1 RMYYWIFVGFLALCV
16 YCMLRWRN
24 SRTGR
29 AWVAIRDDELAA
41 RAMGVNTFKYRLL
54 AFSVSAVMAGIVG
67 MINAAQIFNAFPS
80 PNFDVQTTVVVFIMV
95 ILGGL
100 GSLPGAILGAIAF
113 TVPPFVLQ
121 QFVFYK
127 YLIISVVGPNG
138 AGKTTVFNLISGVLR
153 PTAGSIQLHGRELV
167 GEPAHRVTHHGVART
182 FQNIRV
188 FPQLTVRE
196 NILLGTHHWT
206 RSGILGSVTFWPGT
220 IRAERAAQAEVDTA
234 ITLFRERL
242 EPRLEDPAFTLSYAN
257 RRRTEIARAL
267 AARPKLLL
275 LDEPAAGMNPY
286 ERIEMAGLIRAMR
299 DSGLTIFLIEHHM
312 PLVMEISDRVIV
324 MDHGVKIAEGL
335 PKEVRSNPRVVEAYL
350 GRRAATA

>member
-1 RMYYWIFVGFLALCV
+1 MSEPGTVLE
-16 YCMLRWRN
+16 
-24 SRTGR
+24 
-29 AWVAIRDDELAA
+29 IRGLT
-41 RAMGVNTFKYRLL
+41 RRF
-54 AFSVSAVMAGIVG
+54 
-67 MINAAQIFNAFPS
+67 
-80 PNFDVQTTVVVFIMV
+80 
-95 ILGGL
+95 GGL
-100 GSLPGAILGAIAF
+100 TAVDGLDLDVNDGEIVSL
-113 TVPPFVLQ
+113 
-121 QFVFYK
+121 
-127 YLIISVVGPNG
+127 VGPNG

-153 PTAGSIQLHGRELV
+153 PTAGSVRLLGRELV
-167 GEPAHRVTHHGVART
+167 GQPAHRITHHGIART

-206 RSGILGSVTFWPGT
+206 RSGMLGSVTFWPGT
-220 IRAERAAQAEVDTA
+220 LRAERAAQAEVQIA
-234 ITLFRERL
+234 IELFRERL
-242 EPRLEDPAFTLSYAN
+242 EARLEDPAFTLSYAN

-286 ERIEMAGLIRAMR
+286 ERIEMAGLIRSMR
-299 DSGLTIFLIEHHM
+299 DRGLTILLIEHHM

-335 PKEVRSNPRVVEAYL
+335 PKEVHSNPRVVEAYL

>member
-1 RMYYWIFVGFLALCV
+1 MSGPGSILE
-16 YCMLRWRN
+16 
-24 SRTGR
+24 
-29 AWVAIRDDELAA
+29 IRGLT
-41 RAMGVNTFKYRLL
+41 RRF
-54 AFSVSAVMAGIVG
+54 
-67 MINAAQIFNAFPS
+67 
-80 PNFDVQTTVVVFIMV
+80 
-95 ILGGL
+95 GGL
-100 GSLPGAILGAIAF
+100 TAVDGLDIDVNDGEIVSL
-113 TVPPFVLQ
+113 
-121 QFVFYK
+121 
-127 YLIISVVGPNG
+127 VGPNG
-138 AGKTTVFNLISGVLR
+138 AGKTTVFNLVSGVLR
-153 PTAGSIQLHGRELV
+153 PTAGSVRLLGRDLV
-167 GEPAHRVTHHGVART
+167 GQPAHRITHHGIART

-206 RSGILGSVTFWPGT
+206 RSGMLGSVTFWPGT
-220 IRAERAAQAEVDTA
+220 LRAERAAQAEVQTA
-234 ITLFRERL
+234 IELFRERL

-286 ERIEMAGLIRAMR
+286 ERIEMAGLIRSMR
-299 DSGLTIFLIEHHM
+299 DRGLTILLIEHHM

-335 PKEVRSNPRVVEAYL
+335 PKEVHSNPRVVVAYL

>member
-1 RMYYWIFVGFLALCV
+1 MSEPWTVLE
-16 YCMLRWRN
+16 
-24 SRTGR
+24 
-29 AWVAIRDDELAA
+29 IRGLT
-41 RAMGVNTFKYRLL
+41 RRF
-54 AFSVSAVMAGIVG
+54 
-67 MINAAQIFNAFPS
+67 
-80 PNFDVQTTVVVFIMV
+80 
-95 ILGGL
+95 GGL
-100 GSLPGAILGAIAF
+100 TAVDGLDLDVNDGEIVSL
-113 TVPPFVLQ
+113 
-121 QFVFYK
+121 
-127 YLIISVVGPNG
+127 VGPNG

-153 PTAGSIQLHGRELV
+153 PTAGSVRLLGRELV
-167 GEPAHRVTHHGVART
+167 GQPAHRITHHGIART

-206 RSGILGSVTFWPGT
+206 RSGMLGSVTFWPGT
-220 IRAERAAQAEVDTA
+220 LRAERAAQAEVQIA
-234 ITLFRERL
+234 IELFRERL
-242 EPRLEDPAFTLSYAN
+242 EARLEDPAFTLSYAN

-286 ERIEMAGLIRAMR
+286 ERIEMAGLIRSMR
-299 DSGLTIFLIEHHM
+299 DRGLTILLIEHHM

-335 PKEVRSNPRVVEAYL
+335 PKEVHSNPRVVEAYL

>member
-1 RMYYWIFVGFLALCV
+1 MSPGAAVLE
-16 YCMLRWRN
+16 
-24 SRTGR
+24 
-29 AWVAIRDDELAA
+29 IRGLT
-41 RAMGVNTFKYRLL
+41 RRF
-54 AFSVSAVMAGIVG
+54 
-67 MINAAQIFNAFPS
+67 
-80 PNFDVQTTVVVFIMV
+80 
-95 ILGGL
+95 GGL
-100 GSLPGAILGAIAF
+100 TAVDSLDV
-113 TVPPFVLQ
+113 TVHEGEIVSL
-121 QFVFYK
+121 
-127 YLIISVVGPNG
+127 VGPNG

-153 PTAGSIQLHGRELV
+153 PTAGSVRLLGRELV
-167 GEPAHRVTHHGVART
+167 GQLAHRITHHGIART

-206 RSGILGSVTFWPGT
+206 RSGMLGSVIFWPGT
-220 IRAERAAQAEVDTA
+220 VRAERAAQAEVQSA
-234 ITLFRERL
+234 IELFRERL
-242 EPRLEDPAFTLSYAN
+242 EARLEDPAFTLSYAN

-286 ERIEMAGLIRAMR
+286 ERIEMAGLIRSMR
-299 DSGLTIFLIEHHM
+299 DRGLTIFLIEHHM

-335 PKEVRSNPRVVEAYL
+335 PKEVHSNPTVVEAYL

>member
-1 RMYYWIFVGFLALCV
+1 RHPWGDRLHGAALPAAAV
-16 YCMLRWRN
+16 RLLQVLDHQRGLDR
-24 SRTGR
+24 
-29 AWVAIRDDELAA
+29 RDDLPAGRPA
-41 RAMGVNTFKYRLL
+41 RDRLHPPAQDDGRHTRVDHRRGDCRSVRAPTGNRRRGRRPGGHRGRNRRRPGVEN
-54 AFSVSAVMAGIVG
+54 VSQRPHVLQIQGLTRRFGGLTAVDR
-67 MINAAQIFNAFPS
+67 
-80 PNFDVQTTVVVFIMV
+80 FDVDVYQGEIV
-95 ILGGL
+95 
-100 GSLPGAILGAIAF
+100 SL
-113 TVPPFVLQ
+113 
-121 QFVFYK
+121 
-127 YLIISVVGPNG
+127 VGPNG

-153 PTAGSIQLHGRELV
+153 PTAGSIRLHGRELV

-267 AARPKLLL
+267 AARLKLLL
-275 LDEPAAGMNPY
+275 LDEPAAGMN
-286 ERIEMAGLIRAMR
+286 
-299 DSGLTIFLIEHHM
+299 
-312 PLVMEISDRVIV
+312 
-324 MDHGVKIAEGL
+324 
-335 PKEVRSNPRVVEAYL
+335 
-350 GRRAATA
+350 

>member
-1 RMYYWIFVGFLALCV
+1 MENVSEPAAVLQ
-16 YCMLRWRN
+16 
-24 SRTGR
+24 
-29 AWVAIRDDELAA
+29 IRGLT
-41 RAMGVNTFKYRLL
+41 RRFGGLT
-54 AFSVSAVMAGIVG
+54 AVDGL
-67 MINAAQIFNAFPS
+67 
-80 PNFDVQTTVVVFIMV
+80 DVVVNDGEIV
-95 ILGGL
+95 
-100 GSLPGAILGAIAF
+100 SL
-113 TVPPFVLQ
+113 
-121 QFVFYK
+121 
-127 YLIISVVGPNG
+127 VGPNG

-153 PTAGSIQLHGRELV
+153 PTAGSIRLHGRELV
-167 GEPAHRVTHHGVART
+167 GEPAHRITHHGIART

-206 RSGILGSVTFWPGT
+206 RSGMLGSVTFWPGT
-220 IRAERAAQAEVDTA
+220 IGAERAAQAEVDTA
-234 ITLFRERL
+234 IALFRERL
-242 EPRLEDPAFTLSYAN
+242 EPRLEDPAFALSYAN

-267 AARPKLLL
+267 AARPKVLL

-299 DSGLTIFLIEHHM
+299 DRGLTIFLIEHHM
-312 PLVMEISDRVIV
+312 PLVMEISDRVVV

>member
-1 RMYYWIFVGFLALCV
+1 
-16 YCMLRWRN
+16 
-24 SRTGR
+24 
-29 AWVAIRDDELAA
+29 
-41 RAMGVNTFKYRLL
+41 
-54 AFSVSAVMAGIVG
+54 
-67 MINAAQIFNAFPS
+67 MIQRPNVLQIQSLTRRF
-80 PNFDVQTTVVVFIMV
+80 
-95 ILGGL
+95 GGL
-100 GSLPGAILGAIAF
+100 TAVDGFDAVVNEGEIVSL
-113 TVPPFVLQ
+113 
-121 QFVFYK
+121 
-127 YLIISVVGPNG
+127 VGPNG

-153 PTAGSIQLHGRELV
+153 PTAGSIRLHGRELV
-167 GEPAHRVTHHGVART
+167 GEPAHRITHHGVART

-196 NILLGTHHWT
+196 NVLLGTHHWT
-206 RSGILGSVTFWPGT
+206 RSGMLGSVTFWPGT
-220 IRAERAAQAEVDTA
+220 MRAERAAQAEVRTA
-234 ITLFRERL
+234 IELFRERL
-242 EPRLEDPAFTLSYAN
+242 EARLEDPAFTLSYAN

-286 ERIEMAGLIRAMR
+286 ERIEMAGLIRSMR
-299 DSGLTIFLIEHHM
+299 DRGLTIFLIEHHM

>member
-1 RMYYWIFVGFLALCV
+1 MSQG
-16 YCMLRWRN
+16 
-24 SRTGR
+24 
-29 AWVAIRDDELAA
+29 
-41 RAMGVNTFKYRLL
+41 
-54 AFSVSAVMAGIVG
+54 SAVLEIRGLSRR
-67 MINAAQIFNAFPS
+67 F
-80 PNFDVQTTVVVFIMV
+80 
-95 ILGGL
+95 GGL
-100 GSLPGAILGAIAF
+100 TAVDGLDITVNEGEIVSL
-113 TVPPFVLQ
+113 
-121 QFVFYK
+121 
-127 YLIISVVGPNG
+127 VGPNG

-153 PTAGSIQLHGRELV
+153 PTAGSVRLLGRELV
-167 GEPAHRVTHHGVART
+167 GQPAHRITHHGIART

-206 RSGILGSVTFWPGT
+206 RSGMLGSVTFWPGT
-220 IRAERAAQAEVDTA
+220 MRAERAAQAEVQIA
-234 ITLFRERL
+234 IELFRERL
-242 EPRLEDPAFTLSYAN
+242 EARLEDPAFTLSYAN

-286 ERIEMAGLIRAMR
+286 ERIEMAGLIRSMR
-299 DSGLTIFLIEHHM
+299 DQGLTIFLIEHHM

-335 PKEVRSNPRVVEAYL
+335 PKEVHSNPRVVEAYL

>member
-1 RMYYWIFVGFLALCV
+1 METV
-16 YCMLRWRN
+16 
-24 SRTGR
+24 SPRTPVLEVRGLTR
-29 AWVAIRDDELAA
+29 R
-41 RAMGVNTFKYRLL
+41 F
-54 AFSVSAVMAGIVG
+54 
-67 MINAAQIFNAFPS
+67 
-80 PNFDVQTTVVVFIMV
+80 
-95 ILGGL
+95 GGL
-100 GSLPGAILGAIAF
+100 TAVDGLDVTVNEGEIVSL
-113 TVPPFVLQ
+113 
-121 QFVFYK
+121 
-127 YLIISVVGPNG
+127 VGPNG
-138 AGKTTVFNLISGVLR
+138 AGKTTVFNLISGVLS
-153 PTAGSIQLHGRELV
+153 PTVGSVRLLGRELV
-167 GEPAHRVTHHGVART
+167 GQPAHRITHHGIART

-206 RSGILGSVTFWPGT
+206 RSGVLGSVTFWPGT
-220 IRAERAAQAEVDTA
+220 LRAERAAQAEVQTA
-234 ITLFRERL
+234 IDLFRERL
-242 EPRLEDPAFTLSYAN
+242 EARLEDPAFTLSYAN

-299 DSGLTIFLIEHHM
+299 DRGLTIFLIEHHM

-335 PKEVRSNPRVVEAYL
+335 PKEVHSNPRVVEAYL

>member
-1 RMYYWIFVGFLALCV
+1 VETVSQQPANVLQI
-16 YCMLRWRN
+16 RN
-24 SRTGR
+24 LSRR
-29 AWVAIRDDELAA
+29 
-41 RAMGVNTFKYRLL
+41 F
-54 AFSVSAVMAGIVG
+54 
-67 MINAAQIFNAFPS
+67 
-80 PNFDVQTTVVVFIMV
+80 
-95 ILGGL
+95 GGL
-100 GSLPGAILGAIAF
+100 TAVDGFEVEVNEGEIVSL
-113 TVPPFVLQ
+113 
-121 QFVFYK
+121 
-127 YLIISVVGPNG
+127 VGPNG

-153 PTAGSIQLHGRELV
+153 PTSGSVRLLGRELV
-167 GEPAHRVTHHGVART
+167 GQPAHRITHYGVART

-196 NILLGTHHWT
+196 NVLLGTHHWT
-206 RSGILGSVTFWPGT
+206 RSGMLGSVTYWPAT
-220 IRAERAAQAEVDTA
+220 VRAERAAQAEVDSA
-234 ITLFRERL
+234 IELFRDRL

-286 ERIEMAGLIRAMR
+286 ERIEIAGLIRSMR
-299 DSGLTIFLIEHHM
+299 DRGLTIFLIEHHM

-350 GRRAATA
+350 GRRAASA

>member
-1 RMYYWIFVGFLALCV
+1 MIQRPGVLQIQALT
-16 YCMLRWRN
+16 RR
-24 SRTGR
+24 
-29 AWVAIRDDELAA
+29 
-41 RAMGVNTFKYRLL
+41 F
-54 AFSVSAVMAGIVG
+54 
-67 MINAAQIFNAFPS
+67 
-80 PNFDVQTTVVVFIMV
+80 
-95 ILGGL
+95 GGL
-100 GSLPGAILGAIAF
+100 TAVDGFDAVVNEGEIVSL
-113 TVPPFVLQ
+113 
-121 QFVFYK
+121 
-127 YLIISVVGPNG
+127 VGPNG

-153 PTAGSIQLHGRELV
+153 PTAGSIRLHGRELV

>member
-1 RMYYWIFVGFLALCV
+1 MSPGAAVLEIRGL
-16 YCMLRWRN
+16 
-24 SRTGR
+24 SRR
-29 AWVAIRDDELAA
+29 
-41 RAMGVNTFKYRLL
+41 F
-54 AFSVSAVMAGIVG
+54 
-67 MINAAQIFNAFPS
+67 
-80 PNFDVQTTVVVFIMV
+80 
-95 ILGGL
+95 GGL
-100 GSLPGAILGAIAF
+100 TAVDGLDVTVNDGEIVSL
-113 TVPPFVLQ
+113 
-121 QFVFYK
+121 
-127 YLIISVVGPNG
+127 VGPNG

-153 PTAGSIQLHGRELV
+153 PTAGSVRLLGRELV
-167 GEPAHRVTHHGVART
+167 GQPAHRITHHGIART

-206 RSGILGSVTFWPGT
+206 RSGMLGSVTFWPGT
-220 IRAERAAQAEVDTA
+220 MRAERAAQAEVQTA
-234 ITLFRERL
+234 IELFRERL
-242 EPRLEDPAFTLSYAN
+242 EARLEDPAFTLSYAN

-286 ERIEMAGLIRAMR
+286 ERIEMAGLIRSMR
-299 DSGLTIFLIEHHM
+299 DRGLTILLIEHHM

-335 PKEVRSNPRVVEAYL
+335 PKEVHSNPRVVEAYL

>member
-1 RMYYWIFVGFLALCV
+1 VSQPGPVLEIRGLARRFGGL
-16 YCMLRWRN
+16 
-24 SRTGR
+24 T
-29 AWVAIRDDELAA
+29 
-41 RAMGVNTFKYRLL
+41 
-54 AFSVSAVMAGIVG
+54 AVDH
-67 MINAAQIFNAFPS
+67 
-80 PNFDVQTTVVVFIMV
+80 FDVDVNDGEIV
-95 ILGGL
+95 
-100 GSLPGAILGAIAF
+100 SL
-113 TVPPFVLQ
+113 
-121 QFVFYK
+121 
-127 YLIISVVGPNG
+127 VGPNG

-153 PTAGSIQLHGRELV
+153 PTAGSVRLSGRELL
-167 GEPAHRVTHHGVART
+167 GEPAHRITHYGVART

-206 RSGILGSVTFWPGT
+206 KSGMLGSVTFWPAT
-220 IRAERAAQAEVDTA
+220 TRAERAAHAEVDTA
-234 ITLFRERL
+234 IDLFRERL
-242 EPRLEDPAFTLSYAN
+242 GPRLEDPAFALSYAN

-286 ERIEMAGLIRAMR
+286 ERIEMAGLIRSMR
-299 DSGLTIFLIEHHM
+299 DRGLTIFLIEHHM

-350 GRRAATA
+350 GRRAATG

>member
-1 RMYYWIFVGFLALCV
+1 MNPG
-16 YCMLRWRN
+16 
-24 SRTGR
+24 
-29 AWVAIRDDELAA
+29 VAVLEIQGLTRRFGGL
-41 RAMGVNTFKYRLL
+41 T
-54 AFSVSAVMAGIVG
+54 AVDG
-67 MINAAQIFNAFPS
+67 
-80 PNFDVQTTVVVFIMV
+80 FDVTVNDGEIV
-95 ILGGL
+95 
-100 GSLPGAILGAIAF
+100 SL
-113 TVPPFVLQ
+113 
-121 QFVFYK
+121 
-127 YLIISVVGPNG
+127 VGPNG

-153 PTAGSIQLHGRELV
+153 PTAGSVRLLGRELV
-167 GEPAHRVTHHGVART
+167 GQPAHRITHHGVART

-206 RSGILGSVTFWPGT
+206 RSGMLGSVTFWPGT
-220 IRAERAAQAEVDTA
+220 MRAERAAQAEVQTA
-234 ITLFRERL
+234 IELFRERL
-242 EPRLEDPAFTLSYAN
+242 EARLEDPAFTLSYAN

-286 ERIEMAGLIRAMR
+286 ERIEMAGLIRSMR
-299 DSGLTIFLIEHHM
+299 DRGLTIFLIEHHM

>member
-1 RMYYWIFVGFLALCV
+1 VETVSEPGSILQ
-16 YCMLRWRN
+16 
-24 SRTGR
+24 
-29 AWVAIRDDELAA
+29 IRGLT
-41 RAMGVNTFKYRLL
+41 RRF
-54 AFSVSAVMAGIVG
+54 
-67 MINAAQIFNAFPS
+67 
-80 PNFDVQTTVVVFIMV
+80 
-95 ILGGL
+95 GGL
-100 GSLPGAILGAIAF
+100 TAVDGLDVDINEGEIVSL
-113 TVPPFVLQ
+113 
-121 QFVFYK
+121 
-127 YLIISVVGPNG
+127 VGPNG

-153 PTAGSIQLHGRELV
+153 PTGGSVRLLGRELV
-167 GEPAHRVTHHGVART
+167 GQPAHRITHHGIART

-188 FPQLTVRE
+188 FPQLSVRE

-206 RSGILGSVTFWPGT
+206 RSGMLGSVIFWPGT
-220 IRAERAAQAEVDTA
+220 LRAERAAQAEVQTA
-234 ITLFRERL
+234 IDLFRERL

-286 ERIEMAGLIRAMR
+286 ERIEMAGLIRSMR
-299 DSGLTIFLIEHHM
+299 DRGLTIFLIEHHM

-335 PKEVRSNPRVVEAYL
+335 PKEVHSNPRVVEAYL

>member
-1 RMYYWIFVGFLALCV
+1 VIQRPNVLQIHALT
-16 YCMLRWRN
+16 RR
-24 SRTGR
+24 
-29 AWVAIRDDELAA
+29 
-41 RAMGVNTFKYRLL
+41 F
-54 AFSVSAVMAGIVG
+54 
-67 MINAAQIFNAFPS
+67 
-80 PNFDVQTTVVVFIMV
+80 
-95 ILGGL
+95 GGL
-100 GSLPGAILGAIAF
+100 TAVDGFDAAVNEGEIVSL
-113 TVPPFVLQ
+113 
-121 QFVFYK
+121 
-127 YLIISVVGPNG
+127 VGPNG

-153 PTAGSIQLHGRELV
+153 PTAGSIRLHGRELV
-167 GEPAHRVTHHGVART
+167 GEPAHRITHHGVART

-206 RSGILGSVTFWPGT
+206 RSGMLGSVTFWPGT
-220 IRAERAAQAEVDTA
+220 MRAERAAQAEVHTA
-234 ITLFRERL
+234 IELFRERL
-242 EPRLEDPAFTLSYAN
+242 EARLEDPAFTLSYAN

-286 ERIEMAGLIRAMR
+286 ERIEMAGLIRSMR
-299 DSGLTIFLIEHHM
+299 DRGLTILLIEHHM

-335 PKEVRSNPRVVEAYL
+335 PKEVHSNPRVVEAYL

>member
-1 RMYYWIFVGFLALCV
+1 MSSGAVLE
-16 YCMLRWRN
+16 
-24 SRTGR
+24 
-29 AWVAIRDDELAA
+29 IRGLT
-41 RAMGVNTFKYRLL
+41 RRF
-54 AFSVSAVMAGIVG
+54 
-67 MINAAQIFNAFPS
+67 
-80 PNFDVQTTVVVFIMV
+80 
-95 ILGGL
+95 GGL
-100 GSLPGAILGAIAF
+100 TAVDGLDVSVNEGEIVSL
-113 TVPPFVLQ
+113 
-121 QFVFYK
+121 
-127 YLIISVVGPNG
+127 VGPNG

-153 PTAGSIQLHGRELV
+153 PTAGSVRLLGRELV
-167 GEPAHRVTHHGVART
+167 GQPAHRITHHGIART

-206 RSGILGSVTFWPGT
+206 RSGMLGAVTFWPT
-220 IRAERAAQAEVDTA
+220 TVRAERAAQAEVQTA
-234 ITLFRERL
+234 IELFRERL
-242 EPRLEDPAFTLSYAN
+242 EARLEDPAFTLSYAN

-286 ERIEMAGLIRAMR
+286 ERIEMAGLIRSMR
-299 DSGLTIFLIEHHM
+299 DRGLTIVLIEHHM

-335 PKEVRSNPRVVEAYL
+335 PKEVHSNPRVVEAYL

>member
-1 RMYYWIFVGFLALCV
+1 MSPGAAVLEIRGLA
-16 YCMLRWRN
+16 RR
-24 SRTGR
+24 
-29 AWVAIRDDELAA
+29 
-41 RAMGVNTFKYRLL
+41 F
-54 AFSVSAVMAGIVG
+54 
-67 MINAAQIFNAFPS
+67 
-80 PNFDVQTTVVVFIMV
+80 
-95 ILGGL
+95 GGL
-100 GSLPGAILGAIAF
+100 TAVDGLDLDVNAGEIVSL
-113 TVPPFVLQ
+113 
-121 QFVFYK
+121 
-127 YLIISVVGPNG
+127 VGPNG

-153 PTAGSIQLHGRELV
+153 PTAGSVRLLGRELV
-167 GEPAHRVTHHGVART
+167 GLPAHRITHHGIART

-206 RSGILGSVTFWPGT
+206 RSGMLGSVTFWPGT
-220 IRAERAAQAEVDTA
+220 MRAERAAQAEVQTA
-234 ITLFRERL
+234 IELFRERL
-242 EPRLEDPAFTLSYAN
+242 EARLEDPAFTLSYAN

-286 ERIEMAGLIRAMR
+286 ERIEMAGLIRSMR
-299 DSGLTIFLIEHHM
+299 DRGLTILLIEHHM

-335 PKEVRSNPRVVEAYL
+335 PKEVHSNPRVVEAYL

>member
-1 RMYYWIFVGFLALCV
+1 MSEPGTVLE
-16 YCMLRWRN
+16 
-24 SRTGR
+24 
-29 AWVAIRDDELAA
+29 IRGLT
-41 RAMGVNTFKYRLL
+41 RRF
-54 AFSVSAVMAGIVG
+54 
-67 MINAAQIFNAFPS
+67 
-80 PNFDVQTTVVVFIMV
+80 
-95 ILGGL
+95 GGL
-100 GSLPGAILGAIAF
+100 TAVDGLDIDVNDGEIVSL
-113 TVPPFVLQ
+113 
-121 QFVFYK
+121 
-127 YLIISVVGPNG
+127 VGPNG

-153 PTAGSIQLHGRELV
+153 PTTGSVRLLGRELV
-167 GEPAHRVTHHGVART
+167 GQPAHRITHHGIART

-206 RSGILGSVTFWPGT
+206 RSGMLGSVTFWPGT
-220 IRAERAAQAEVDTA
+220 LRAERAAQAEVQIA
-234 ITLFRERL
+234 IELFRERL
-242 EPRLEDPAFTLSYAN
+242 EARLEDPAFTLSYAN

-286 ERIEMAGLIRAMR
+286 ERIEMAGLIRSMR
-299 DSGLTIFLIEHHM
+299 DRGMTILLIEHHM

-335 PKEVRSNPRVVEAYL
+335 PKEVHSNPRVVEAYL